1 MSGHSKWSTIK
12 RKKAAIDASRSKV
25 FQKLAREIYV
35 FAKQGDKDP
44 KNNPNLRM
52 IIEKA
57 RSFNMPLD
65 NIQRAIDKAHGS
77 AASGE
82 SYESIRYEGYGP
94 AGIAVMVDVLTDNRN
109 RTAAQ
114 IRATFTKYGGNLGTD
129 GSVSYLFEKRG
140 TIVIPNTYDEDKIM
154 MNVIENGA
162 LDFHYDGE
170 NCEIITNPEDFINVK
185 EGLSKLGVEEYIVSE
200 VSYVPKVAIEV
211 DQKSYEKVNNLLE
224 ALDEL
229 DDVQDVYHNMK
240 EL

>member
-1 MSGHSKWSTIK
+1 
-12 RKKAAIDASRSKV
+12 
-25 FQKLAREIYV
+25 
-35 FAKQGDKDP
+35 
-44 KNNPNLRM
+44 M

-65 NIQRAIDKAHGS
+65 IIKRAIDKAHGS

>member
-1 MSGHSKWSTIK
+1 MHQEVKCFKISKG
-12 RKKAAIDASRSKV
+12 
-25 FQKLAREIYV
+25 IYV